1 MFRKLRRKEKLM
13 TTDDCNKIL
22 TIAEWGTLATVDD
35 DKYPYAVP
43 VNFVYQNGNIY
54 FHCAT
59 TGHKLDNIQHCPNV
73 SFNVVTD
80 VFVIPKISQ
89 SDPVNAQSVFK
100 GIDTNFNSVTIFGK
114 AIEVFESEK
123 IEGLHALLK
132 KFLGPND
139 YEKYKN
145 DGTEYIEKSLN
156 QTKLIKIEIMYM
168 TGKRGIKKSDRNT

>member
-1 MFRKLRRKEKLM
+1 MGKN
-13 TTDDCNKIL
+13 NKQ
-22 TIAEWGTLATVDD
+22 A
-35 DKYPYAVP
+35 P
-43 VNFVYQNGNIY
+43 NICA
-54 FHCAT
+54 CAT
-59 TGHKLDNIQHCPNV
+59 ETSSDEDKVNQDHVLCEHKLDNIQHCPNV